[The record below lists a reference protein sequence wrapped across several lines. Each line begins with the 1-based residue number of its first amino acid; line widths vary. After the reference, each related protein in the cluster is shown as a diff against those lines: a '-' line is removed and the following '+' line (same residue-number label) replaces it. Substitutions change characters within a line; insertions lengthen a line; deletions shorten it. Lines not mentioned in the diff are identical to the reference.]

1 MPIVKCRERAGGEI
15 LTVGNES
22 YQENKKASGLKGKK
36 STVDRTHSTGYFFCP
51 KLEGGFIPQ
60 PRQPH
65 FSEDIHRQ
73 TDRRHLSGS
82 NNNADIW
89 IGDSLHVSNI
99 RMSSMETGTGRA
111 LKYSWWRL
119 HWAGRGV
126 AGDHSKDRRRVA
138 ILGVWP
144 LGGEEDGHAA
154 CLGLCLPET
163 ASRNENSSDSRCR
176 KWSEAVRLQISLPP
190 VLPEF
195 RCILDKSNGLR
206 SNFTEGTYL
215 WWYGHVHFQHATD
228 RFLPRQ
234 KKPTIFVFK
243 KSFSFPNFSL

>member
-1 MPIVKCRERAGGEI
+1 MNANSKIPWKSRGRDFNRQKWIVSGKK
-15 LTVGNES
+15 
-22 YQENKKASGLKGKK
+22 KKASGLKGKK

-65 FSEDIHRQ
+65 FSEDIPRQ

-99 RMSSMETGTGRA
+99 RMSLTETGTGRA

-119 HWAGRGV
+119 HWAGREGWGREQGQQACSHLGGV
-126 AGDHSKDRRRVA
+126 AF
-138 ILGVWP
+138 
-144 LGGEEDGHAA
+144 GGEEDGRAA
-154 CLGLCLPET
+154 GLGLCLLE
-163 ASRNENSSDSRCR
+163 AARRNKNSSDSRCR
-176 KWSEAVRLQISLPP
+176 KRSEAVRLKISPSP

-195 RCILDKSNGLR
+195 RCILEKSNGLS
-206 SNFTEGTYL
+206 SNFAEGIYL

-228 RFLPRQ
+228 RFWPPKTTHNL
-234 KKPTIFVFK
+234 KKK
-243 KSFSFPNFSL
+243 KSFSFLNFSL